1 MTHHP
6 RRTKSP
12 FDSPLPQQ
20 RISKI
25 IGFSMPD
32 RAISQPNVGLPN
44 GFFRKATE
52 SA

>member
-1 MTHHP
+1 MAHHP
-6 RRTKSP
+6 RHSDQSP
-12 FDSPLPQQ
+12 SPLPQQ
-20 RISKI
+20 RIGKI

-32 RAISQPNVGLPN
+32 WAISQPNVGLPD